1 MREKRA
7 TAKKKRVN
15 YYPFGLKHKGYNNN
29 VSSLG
34 NSTAQKFGYNGKE
47 LNEELGIQ
55 WHDFGARNYDASLGR
70 WMNLDPLAE
79 ETMQPYSAMNNN
91 PIMFVDPD
99 GRKAY
104 SPIYGTDGTFLG
116 TDDQGLQGKAIVMN
130 AENFEQGMS
139 HDDAMSHSLG
149 AEGLESTEAASNL
162 VSHYNGLKDRPDYD
176 GFVTVSEGIDWAKA
190 NPGALDNPTPDN
202 MLYLD
207 ASKLDFGNV
216 KITDFENGVG
226 KSSPINTLN
235 PSNLLSSV
243 GNGTLRATV
252 YALGRVD
259 MNLLDNNG
267 NVSIVN
273 NNATDYDWNT
283 GGTGLR
289 NTLIRA
295 ERARAGLNDTHGF
308 RTFYYG
314 RGTLNKPKK
323 PFTPQ
328 FPTGPKF

>member
-1 MREKRA
+1 MEYFA
-7 TAKKKRVN
+7 
-15 YYPFGLKHKGYNNN
+15 FGETFLEEHSNTD
-29 VSSLG
+29 
-34 NSTAQKFGYNGKE
+34 STPYLFNGKE
-47 LNEELGIQ
+47 LYEETGLYYY
-55 WHDFGARNYDASLGR
+55 GARYYDVKTSV
-70 WMNLDPLAE
+70 WQSVDPLADI
-79 ETMQPYSAMNNN
+79 TLQPYSAFNNN
-91 PIMFVDPD
+91 PIFYNDPT
-99 GRKAY
+99 GMIAE
-104 SPIYGTDGTFLG
+104 SPIYGTDGSFLG
-116 TDDQGLQGKAIVMN
+116 TDDQGLQGKAIVMDV
-130 AENFEQGMS
+130 ENFTQGMS
-139 HDDAMSHSLG
+139 HEDALSNSLG
-149 AEGLESTEAASNL
+149 AEGLNGKEAASNL

-190 NPGALDNPTPDN
+190 NSGALDNPTPDN

-207 ASKLDFGNV
+207 ASKLDFGNI
-216 KITDFENGVG
+216 KIADFKNGVG

-243 GNGTLRATV
+243 GNETLRATV

-273 NNATDYDWNT
+273 DFNQPSRRATDYDWNT

-289 NTLIRA
+289 NILIRA

-314 RGTLNKPKK
+314 TGTLNKPKK
-323 PFTPQ
+323 PFIPQ
-328 FPTGPKF
+328 FPTGSKF